1 MKITILASD
10 MLPVVILLI
19 IIAAFAAI
27 ALVAWVIHKFLRP
40 KLKDEDTVD
49 EEKALQENLDRML
62 EPVDDKETADAIAS
76 YKDEDEEAAPA
87 EPEVKEE
94 EKSEEEKSE

>member
-1 MKITILASD
+1 MRITVLASD

-40 KLKDEDTVD
+40 KLKDEETVD
-49 EEKALQENLDRML
+49 EDKALQENLDRVL
-62 EPVDDKETADAIAS
+62 EPVDDEKTADAIAS
-76 YKDEDEEAAPA
+76 YKDEDEEAAA
-87 EPEVKEE
+87 KEE
-94 EKSEEEKSE
+94 QSEEEKSE

>member
-1 MKITILASD
+1 MKITILAND

-49 EEKALQENLDRML
+49 EEKALQENLDRVL
-62 EPVDDKETADAIAS
+62 EPVDDKETAAAIAS
-76 YKDEDEEAAPA
+76 YNGEDEAASA
-87 EPEVKEE
+87 ETVCIIE